1 MLRRQPIADSK
12 IIEGITRRLA
22 SCGVR
27 APSRVILACT
37 NGQVTISGVIQYEH
51 LRHPVLRAARG
62 AEGVRTVIDLL
73 KKIVA
78 AGRD

>member
-37 NGQVTISGVIQYEH
+37 NGQVTISGVIQYEPSVIPYSAP
-51 LRHPVLRAARG
+51 LAELRAC
-62 AEGVRTVIDLL
+62 
-73 KKIVA
+73 
-78 AGRD
+78 GR